1 MNFFYQEYENNTKKE
16 IDLGEKRLDAGE
28 YVEKDVCE
36 DDDGHFIPRKLL
48 LFKVE
53 KFKVYTKTSR
63 CTINGN
69 RSLINKHRIP
79 QF

>member
-1 MNFFYQEYENNTKKE
+1 MRITQKKE

-53 KFKVYTKTSR
+53 KFKVYTKTS
-63 CTINGN
+63 
-69 RSLINKHRIP
+69 
-79 QF
+79 

>member
-1 MNFFYQEYENNTKKE
+1 MRITQKKE

-36 DDDGHFIPRKLL
+36 DDDGYFIPRKLL

-53 KFKVYTKTSR
+53 KFKVYTKTS
-63 CTINGN
+63 
-69 RSLINKHRIP
+69 
-79 QF
+79 

>member
-53 KFKVYTKTSR
+53 KFKVYTKTS
-63 CTINGN
+63 
-69 RSLINKHRIP
+69 
-79 QF
+79 